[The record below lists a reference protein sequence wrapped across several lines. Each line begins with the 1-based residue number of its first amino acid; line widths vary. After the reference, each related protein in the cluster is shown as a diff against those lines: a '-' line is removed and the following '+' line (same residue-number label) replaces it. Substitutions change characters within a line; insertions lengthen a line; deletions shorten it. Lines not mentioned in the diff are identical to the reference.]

1 MMRREV
7 EYIRK
12 KINAIYTAY
21 YFAPDMDLV
30 EAVTTINQNIK
41 PLRDFLAISRGYK
54 DWTEF
59 RAVAAARQNKALAFD
74 CVYDEEE

>member
-1 MMRREV
+1 MRREV

-12 KINAIYTAY
+12 KIDAIYTAY

-41 PLRDFLAISRGYK
+41 SLRDFLAVSRGYA
-54 DWTEF
+54 DWIEF
-59 RAVAAARQNKALAFD
+59 RAVATARQNRALAFGS
-74 CVYDEEE
+74 VYDEED

>member
-1 MMRREV
+1 MRREV
-7 EYIRK
+7 AYIRK

-30 EAVTTINQNIK
+30 EAVTTINQNVK
-41 PLRDFLAISRGYK
+41 PLRDFLARGRGYK

-59 RAVAAARQNKALAFD
+59 RAVATARQNRALAFD
-74 CVYDEEE
+74 RVYDED

>member
-1 MMRREV
+1 MRREV

-12 KINAIYTAY
+12 KIDAIYTAY

-30 EAVTTINQNIK
+30 EAVTTINQNVK
-41 PLRDFLAISRGYK
+41 PLRDFLARSRGYA

-59 RAVAAARQNKALAFD
+59 RAVACARQNRALAFD
-74 CVYDEEE
+74 RVYDED

>member
-1 MMRREV
+1 MRREV
-7 EYIRK
+7 KYIRK
-12 KINAIYTAY
+12 KIDAIYTAY

-41 PLRDFLAISRGYK
+41 PLRDFLARSRGYK

-59 RAVAAARQNKALAFD
+59 RAVATARQNRAVAFD
-74 CVYDEEE
+74 RIYDEED